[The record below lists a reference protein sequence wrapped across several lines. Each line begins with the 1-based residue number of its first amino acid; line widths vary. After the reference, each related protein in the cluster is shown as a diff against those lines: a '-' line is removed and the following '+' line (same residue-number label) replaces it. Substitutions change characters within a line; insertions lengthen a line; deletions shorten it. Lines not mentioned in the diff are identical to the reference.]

1 MPVPPS
7 GYDEDKSAVAVPE
20 IPSSLTP
27 GAPAEGGAAKLSPDE
42 LIGDRYVVI
51 RRLGAGGMG
60 EAWLAEDRVLHR
72 KLVLKRLTRANPA
85 NATQTGQVLSE
96 AKRSTAINSP
106 HIAQVFDVCS
116 HNGEWLLA
124 MEYVAGQD
132 LRTLL
137 AAPMDAATFFSLAV
151 QIAEAIQAAH
161 TSSILHC
168 DIKPENIMVTEQGFV
183 KVLDFGLARLV
194 AAPASGETVSLAAS
208 GAIFAGTPGYMAPE
222 VLRESTPTEQS
233 DIFSLGVVLYEM
245 TGGKQPFRGK
255 TTADSLLLTLTS
267 EPAPLDLAARGLPED
282 LQRIVMKALNKQPER
297 RYATVR
303 DLLVDLKSLQ
313 QQNISGIFT
322 APRSTNPRRSP
333 KMTVAVGVLGFAL
346 TVVSIAFTVR
356 DHNRRIASRANVPA
370 AASPIPAAPQ
380 TRVLAVLPFHV
391 IGPAKKAN
399 DADMSAYTEGL
410 REAITA
416 SLAKAGPS
424 AHFEVLA
431 ASEVRA
437 HALTTPDEAHKEL
450 GADLVI
456 DGSYQQVGN
465 RVQIMY
471 ELSGASGTVIN
482 SGSLLET
489 VKDPFALENHVV
501 AGVLQMLSVE
511 SAGVEQATQRFG
523 TENPTAYDAYLRG
536 VGYLRDFQVADSLK
550 NAVASFEQ
558 ATHNDPRFAAA
569 WAGLGEAHWAEYQ
582 AEANV
587 ALIAPARASCAQAT
601 KLGAG
606 IAEAQICQATIDDG
620 TGKVQQA
627 QAEYQ
632 KALDLDPQSDTALHG
647 LARTWEQLEHP
658 EQAQHVYEQAIRARP
673 YYWANYYGLANFFVR
688 RANYAQAA
696 QVLQDAVQK
705 FPENSF
711 LARRL
716 GAVYLLQGQFASA
729 GQVLQQAIREAPH
742 ADAYMDLGQVYLHQ
756 NQYPQAIEALETA
769 ARISPNEYSVEADL
783 ADAYAWSATEKS
795 KAKARYRKA
804 LDLTMNS
811 LEVNPQ
817 DLDAL
822 MVAAYS
828 SAALG
833 DQVAA
838 LQYLDRALRHAPE
851 DAEVNFYA
859 ARVHARLG
867 DMTAARQW
875 AEKAVAHGYS
885 RADIGSGP
893 DLAQIGAEIAKTP
906 PVH

>member
-1 MPVPPS
+1 VAVSDSPS
-7 GYDEDKSAVAVPE
+7 GP
-20 IPSSLTP
+20 TP
-27 GAPAEGGAAKLSPDE
+27 GAPQEGGAVGLTPNE
-42 LIGDRYVVI
+42 LIADRYVVI

-60 EAWLAEDRVLHR
+60 EAWLAEDRMLHR
-72 KLVLKRLTRANPA
+72 KLVLKRLTRAHPA
-85 NATQTGQVLSE
+85 NPSQTGQLLSE

-137 AAPMDAATFFSLAV
+137 AGPIDAQTFFSLAV

-161 TSSILHC
+161 ASGILHC

-183 KVLDFGLARLV
+183 KVLDFGLARIV
-194 AAPASGETVSLAAS
+194 AAPASGETVSLAGS

-222 VLRESTPTEQS
+222 VLREAAPTEQS
-233 DIFSLGVVLYEM
+233 DIFALGVVLYEM
-245 TGGKQPFRGK
+245 AGGKPPFRGK
-255 TTADSLLLTLTS
+255 TTADSVLLTLTA
-267 EPAPLDLAARGLPED
+267 EPAPLDLPSRGLPED
-282 LQRIVMKALNKQPER
+282 VQRIVTKALSKQPER

-303 DLLVDLKSLQ
+303 DLLVDLKALQ
-313 QQNISGIFT
+313 QQNLSGSFT
-322 APRSTNPRRSP
+322 LPRSSFPRPPGS
-333 KMTVAVGVLGFAL
+333 KIFYAFAAIGIVLALAVATILIL
-346 TVVSIAFTVR
+346 R
-356 DHNRRIASRANVPA
+356 DHNRHAASQPSAPSPA
-370 AASPIPAAPQ
+370 AVPAAPQ
-380 TRVLAVLPFHV
+380 TRILAVLPFHL
-391 IGPAKKAN
+391 IGPAKQSS

-471 ELSGASGTVIN
+471 ELSGASGTVLN

-489 VKDPFALENHVV
+489 LKDPFALENHVV
-501 AGVLQMLSVE
+501 SGVLQMLSVE
-511 SAGVEQATQRFG
+511 PPGQEEATQRFG
-523 TENPTAYDAYLRG
+523 TQNPTAYDAYLRG
-536 VGYLRDFQVADSLK
+536 VGYLRDFQVAGSLK
-550 NAVASFEQ
+550 DAVASFEQ
-558 ATHNDPRFAAA
+558 ATREDPRFAAA
-569 WAGLGEAHWAEYQ
+569 FAGLGEAQWAEYQ
-582 AEANV
+582 AELNV
-587 ALIAPARASCAQAT
+587 TLIAQARGNCAWAT
-601 KLGAG
+601 KLSAG

-620 TGKVQQA
+620 AGKVRQA
-627 QAEYQ
+627 QTEYQ

-647 LARTWEQLEHP
+647 LARTWEQLEQP

-673 YYWANYYGLANFFVR
+673 YYWANYYELGNFFVR
-688 RANYAQAA
+688 RADYAQAA
-696 QVLQDAVQK
+696 SVLQDAVQK
-705 FPENSF
+705 FPDNSF

-716 GAVYLLQGQFASA
+716 GAVYLLQGQFANA

-756 NQYPQAIEALETA
+756 NQYPQAIDALETA
-769 ARISPNEYSVEADL
+769 VRMSPNEYSVEADL
-783 ADAYAWSATEKS
+783 ADAYAWSATGKN
-795 KAKARYRKA
+795 KAPARYRKA

-833 DQVAA
+833 DRDAA

-859 ARVHARLG
+859 ARVYAHLG
-867 DMTAARQW
+867 DMSAAKQW

-885 RADIGSGP
+885 RADVGSGP
-893 DLAQIGAEIAKTP
+893 DLAQIGAEIAKTAP
-906 PVH
+906 QH

>member
-1 MPVPPS
+1 M
-7 GYDEDKSAVAVPE
+7 AVPE
-20 IPSSLTP
+20 IPSGPTP
-27 GAPAEGGAAKLSPDE
+27 VAHAEGDAAKLTPDE
-42 LIGDRYVVI
+42 LIADRYVVV

-60 EAWLAEDRVLHR
+60 EAWLAEDRMLHR

-85 NATQTGQVLSE
+85 NASQTGQLLSE

-137 AAPMDAATFFSLAV
+137 AAPIDAQTFFSLAV

-161 TSSILHC
+161 SSGILHC

-194 AAPASGETVSLAAS
+194 AAPASGETVSLAGS
-208 GAIFAGTPGYMAPE
+208 GALFAGTPGYMAPE

-245 TGGKQPFRGK
+245 AGGKQPFRGK

-267 EPAPLDLAARGLPED
+267 EPAPLDLGARGLPED
-282 LQRIVMKALNKQPER
+282 VQRVVTKALNKQPER

-313 QQNISGIFT
+313 QQNISGVFT
-322 APRSTNPRRSP
+322 APRSIIPRPPGS
-333 KMTVAVGVLGFAL
+333 KIFYALAAMGIVLALAVATIFIL
-346 TVVSIAFTVR
+346 R
-356 DHNRRIASRANVPA
+356 DHHRRTASQASVPEPAAAVPA
-370 AASPIPAAPQ
+370 ASQ
-380 TRVLAVLPFHV
+380 TRLLAVLPFHV

-399 DADMSAYTEGL
+399 DADLSAYTEGL

-431 ASEVRA
+431 ASEIRA

-489 VKDPFALENHVV
+489 LKDPFALENHVV

-511 SAGVEQATQRFG
+511 PAGVEQATQRFG
-523 TENPTAYDAYLRG
+523 TQNPAAYDAYLRG
-536 VGYLRDFQVADSLK
+536 VGYLRDYQVADSLK
-550 NAVASFEQ
+550 DAVASFVQ
-558 ATHNDPRFAAA
+558 ATREDPQFAAA
-569 WAGLGEAHWAEYQ
+569 FAGLGEAQWAEFQ

-587 ALIAPARASCAQAT
+587 ALIAPARGNCAWAT
-601 KLGAG
+601 KLNAG
-606 IAEAQICQATIDDG
+606 IAEAQICQATIDAG
-620 TGKVQQA
+620 AGKVQQA
-627 QAEYQ
+627 QTEYQ
-632 KALDLDPQSDTALHG
+632 KALALDPQSDTALHG
-647 LARTWEQLEHP
+647 LARTWEQLEQP

-756 NQYPQAIEALETA
+756 NQYPQAIDALETA

-783 ADAYAWSATEKS
+783 ADAYAWSATEKNN
-795 KAKARYRKA
+795 APARYRKA

-833 DQVAA
+833 DRDAA

-859 ARVHARLG
+859 ARVYARLG
-867 DMTAARQW
+867 DMSAARQW
-875 AEKAVAHGYS
+875 AQKAVAHGYS
-885 RADIGSGP
+885 RADVGSGP
-893 DLAQIGAEIAKTP
+893 DLAQIGAEIAKTAP
-906 PVH
+906 TR